1 VTIKEGDL
9 VKIELGVHIDG
20 YAGVVAHSL
29 VVGATAEN
37 PATGGLAD
45 AVLAAHHCSEAALRL
60 IKAGN
65 TNKQITET
73 IQKITEAY
81 NSSPLEGMLSYEIK
95 RYQTEGAT
103 DKQIVLN
110 PSEAQKK
117 EIKNMEFA
125 VHEVYAMDVFVTT
138 GSGKMKESNVSTT
151 VHKRS
156 DEMYSLKMKASRAF
170 FSDVCNRFTM
180 MPFTLRAFEDEKKA
194 KMGLKECVTHELLHP
209 YPVQQDSDG
218 KPVAQF
224 KYTVLVVPNGNIRIN
239 GGLFD
244 PSLFKSEHKIEDKEV
259 LALLAQSANRK
270 AGGKKKKKKAKSAA
284 EEAKFSQ

>member
-1 VTIKEGDL
+1 MADLYDTDEEELTIENDAVLTKYKTAGEISNLVMKAVINEVIPGASVIDICSFGDKMILDETAKHYKKDKQLKKGIAFPTCICVNEIVCHFSPLRSDPIVTIKEGDL

-125 VHEVYAMDVFVTT
+125 VH
-138 GSGKMKESNVSTT
+138 
-151 VHKRS
+151 
-156 DEMYSLKMKASRAF
+156 
-170 FSDVCNRFTM
+170 
-180 MPFTLRAFEDEKKA
+180 
-194 KMGLKECVTHELLHP
+194 
-209 YPVQQDSDG
+209 
-218 KPVAQF
+218 
-224 KYTVLVVPNGNIRIN
+224 
-239 GGLFD
+239 
-244 PSLFKSEHKIEDKEV
+244 
-259 LALLAQSANRK
+259 
-270 AGGKKKKKKAKSAA
+270 
-284 EEAKFSQ
+284 